1 MSPRRSI
8 RPARAGRLQRTIGDR
23 TMTTPDEIRPV
34 GGDEPLK
41 PTHSL
46 PRYSEPT
53 PETHGKVTREEEAE
67 LALKNTAFTSGS
79 RSLLILLFLIT
90 ILFVPAIQLA
100 VELLAPH
107 AEGRLGTFN
116 IYKAYPAW

>member
-8 RPARAGRLQRTIGDR
+8 RPDRAGRLQRHWLDR
-23 TMTTPDEIRPV
+23 QMTAPSNIPV

-53 PETHGKVTREEEAE
+53 PETHRKVTREEEAE
-67 LALKNTAFTSGS
+67 LALKNTAFTPGS
-79 RSLLILLFLIT
+79 RTLLIVLFLVI
-90 ILFVPAIQLA
+90 ILSVPAIQFA
-100 VELLAPH
+100 VELGAPGPQ
-107 AEGRLGTFN
+107 GRLGTFN
-116 IYKAYPAW
+116 IYKAYPA